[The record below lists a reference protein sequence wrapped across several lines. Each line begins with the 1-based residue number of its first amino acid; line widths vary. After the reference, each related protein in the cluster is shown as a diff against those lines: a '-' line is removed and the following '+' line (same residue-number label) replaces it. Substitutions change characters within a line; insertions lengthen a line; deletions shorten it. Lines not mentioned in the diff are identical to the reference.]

1 MELIDA
7 IKARRSIRKFRD
19 DPVPDE
25 IIDELLEAGR
35 LAPSGSNLQ
44 PWRFIIVKSEEAK
57 RELEGVTPYRFAV
70 RAPVLFVC
78 CADLTA
84 SGMRDKRITELIE
97 SGAFTAVDM
106 DDPNSGKYGRSLSES
121 ISVKGYLSLNV
132 AIAIEHIVLRAT
144 DLGLG
149 SCWIGRFDQEKTK
162 KILGLGD
169 DIFVVLL
176 LPIGYP
182 AQEPAQRPRLPAK
195 NIVLKT
201 L

>member
-19 DPVPDE
+19 EPVPDE
-25 IIDELLEAGR
+25 ILDELLEAGR

-44 PWRFIIVKSEEAK
+44 PWRFVIVKSEEAK
-57 RELEGVTPYRFAV
+57 KSLEGVTPYRFAV
-70 RAPVLFVC
+70 RAPVVLVC

-84 SGMRDKRITELIE
+84 SGTRDKRVTELLE
-97 SGAFTAVDM
+97 SGAFTDVVM
-106 DDPNSGKYGRSLSES
+106 DDPNSGKYGKSLSDS
-121 ISVKGYLSLNV
+121 ISVKCYLSLNV
-132 AIAIEHIVLRAT
+132 AIAIEHIALRAT

-149 SCWIGRFDQEKTK
+149 SCWIGRFDQDKTK
-162 KILGLGD
+162 EILGLGD
-169 DIFVVLL
+169 DLFVVLL

-182 AQEPAQRPRLPAK
+182 AQEPSPRPRLAME